1 MQGTIGKNDR
11 QGRRQAL
18 TVILAAYI
26 TAQGGLAVLKITGA
40 VSWHWAAV
48 LTPSW
53 IVCGIFLAV
62 IITGTVLGLRDYKRK
77 QRAKEQLQE
86 AIKKSLD
93 DFIQS
98 LEDGEEADD

>member
-1 MQGTIGKNDR
+1 MERKSDKR
-11 QGRRQAL
+11 DS
-18 TVILAAYI
+18 LAAVLVLIGAYA
-26 TAQGGLAVLKITGA
+26 TAQASLIALQ
-40 VSWHWAAV
+40 VSGIIGWHWAAV

-93 DFIQS
+93 DFIRS